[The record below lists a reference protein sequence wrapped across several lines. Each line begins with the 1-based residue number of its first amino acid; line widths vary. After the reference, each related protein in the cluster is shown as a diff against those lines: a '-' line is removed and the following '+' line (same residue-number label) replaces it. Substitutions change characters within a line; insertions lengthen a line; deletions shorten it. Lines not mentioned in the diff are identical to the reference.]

1 MSQKLYLALLLHKK
15 TINICNNTKYGI
27 YFSVKCSN
35 LTSVTQVLEI
45 PLINQSDYK
54 IYYNTKYGN
63 MPLSPLSKNSYSPFI
78 NRILSSIQHIQNTG
92 GGGVPSSIIFIFSY
106 IHVYFIIRLNIL
118 LLLQYQAYCL
128 FLLCFSDFNFY
139 FFFVNNDDHK
149 LNQTW
154 YVCVY

>member
-45 PLINQSDYK
+45 PLIKQSDYK

-63 MPLSPLSKNSYSPFI
+63 MPPSPLSKNSYSPFI

-92 GGGVPSSIIFIFSY
+92 GGS
-106 IHVYFIIRLNIL
+106 
-118 LLLQYQAYCL
+118 
-128 FLLCFSDFNFY
+128 
-139 FFFVNNDDHK
+139 K
-149 LNQTW
+149 LNYFYIYIYTCIFYHSLKYFTFASISSLLSFFC
-154 YVCVY
+154 YVSLISTSTSFL